1 PTARLNTPPR
11 DDRERNERRDDD
23 QRLLNDRVGRIDQEN
38 RDREQREIERRVKQ
52 DRRQQTEA
60 EKNERPD
67 HRRHDQFNEPR
78 IRRKSGIV
86 RMRAAEY
93 QCLQHEGERDA
104 ERAAAVAFAD
114 QRPER
119 ERNGA
124 KYA

>member
-1 PTARLNTPPR
+1 MNTPPR
-11 DDRERNERRDDD
+11 NDRERYECRDDD
-23 QRLLNDRVGRIDQEN
+23 QRLLDDRVGRIDQED

-78 IRRKSGIV
+78 IRRKSRIV

-93 QCLQHEGERDA
+93 HGLQDKSDRDA
-104 ERAAAVAFAD
+104 QRAMAVALSD
-114 QRPER
+114 QR
-119 ERNGA
+119 A
-124 KYA
+124 KR